1 MTYTLFQD
9 EYGINVFNGNDIYK
23 IANISE
29 LNPETN
35 STILTCG
42 QSFVTRLHQYD
53 ISVIEKMI
61 FFPGRK
67 DLKRLYEKYS
77 HKTIDVS
84 NISYILK
91 GIAYVYKRQQEYIDK
106 YQIRKAVDF
115 HAETAGIIAYINA
128 GAQIAIKDEYIQ
140 EIADMSKELSSYQIM
155 SRQEVISYMTT
166 KRYDFYEVNTGKFR
180 LDHAFLLSL
189 NDPIL
194 TYQVEGESFKGK
206 FAQKKTLQK
215 YMPINHSIYGA
226 ITGRIQTAA
235 PNIQGIDKNAIQP
248 KGELYSF
255 DFTGFEI
262 IIYLSLYNLPL
273 LQEFTSS
280 GKNDI
285 FAWIFYKLY
294 PNKYNFDSDQLKANE
309 PDKRNS
315 FKTLVIRSLYGATKD
330 DVVYWYGDKIL
341 PLYKNVLIMLN
352 IVAAKKELVDYAS
365 RTGRYLINKAYNL
378 STQDR
383 WVNTFAVL
391 QPEAKKWRE
400 IMSGHVFSDEGR
412 FIVKKE
418 AFDELN
424 TKERGIVEKCIEAYK
439 NVLKLALNYHIQGT
453 GAFIIKKAVHYML
466 KQNIA
471 SQILIIRHD
480 EVLVDLVNQDDIYK
494 IQIAMAKAAK
504 DIIGHNIHVKC
515 QKI

>member
-1 MTYTLFQD
+1 MTYTLFKD
-9 EYGINVFNGNDIYK
+9 EYVINVYDGYNIYK
-23 IANISE
+23 IENIRE
-29 LNPETN
+29 LKPEPN
-35 STILTCG
+35 SIILTCG
-42 QSFVTRLHQYD
+42 QSFVTRLLQYD
-53 ISVIEKMI
+53 ISIIEKMI

-106 YQIRKAVDF
+106 YHIRQSVDF
-115 HAETAGIIAYINA
+115 HAETASIIAYINDSTP
-128 GAQIAIKDEYIQ
+128 ITIKDKYIHDI
-140 EIADMSKELSSYQIM
+140 EEMSKEISSYQIM
-155 SRQEVISYMTT
+155 SRQEIISYMTS
-166 KRYDFYEVNTGKFR
+166 KRYDFYDVNTGKFR

-194 TYQVEGESFKGK
+194 NKQVEGESFKGK
-206 FAQKKTLQK
+206 FVQKKTIKK

-262 IIYLSLYNLPL
+262 IIYLSIYNLPL
-273 LQEFTSS
+273 LQEFTKS

-294 PNKYNFDSDQLKANE
+294 PNKYNFDSDQLKTNE

-315 FKTLVIRSLYGATKD
+315 FKNLVIRSLYGATKE

-341 PLYKNVLIMLN
+341 PLYKNVLGMLN
-352 IVAAKKELVDYAS
+352 IIAAKKELVDYAS
-365 RTGRYLINKAYNL
+365 RTGRYLINKMYNL
-378 STQDR
+378 SIQDR
-383 WVNTFAVL
+383 WVNIFAML
-391 QPEAKKWRE
+391 QPEAQKWKS
-400 IMSGHVFSDEGR
+400 ITGDHIFSDDSR
-412 FIVKKE
+412 FVAKKE
-418 AFDELN
+418 VFDELY
-424 TKERGIVEKCIEAYK
+424 TKERGIVEKCIEAYR

-453 GAFIIKKAVHYML
+453 GAFIIKKAIQLIL
-466 KQNIA
+466 KQKIS

-480 EVLVDLVNQDDIYK
+480 EVLVDLLDQNDISK
-494 IQIAMAKAAK
+494 IQIAMSEAAK
-504 DIIGHNIHVKC
+504 FIIGVEIHIKC
-515 QKI
+515 TKL